1 MDPAGNF
8 ASALSLDLT
17 TQFFKLTIGIFR
29 LDRALGLFLR
39 FLMRRTSIDARSSSL
54 LIGTLN
60 PLVSFAART
69 LHKLAIVLTFIA
81 RSRAIM
87 WTLIPTL
94 ATEASSLMMPTRSA
108 LTLRGAPLMRFVLFI
123 GNFMVVTCATFIGI
137 PMIFH
142 CFVSPLGMSL
152 SLLLSTL
159 DVAFRRFRSAL
170 CLMLASLTV
179 SLHSS
184 LMRFQFG
191 FDVHGARTML
201 VEQLV
206 NVRLL

>member
-1 MDPAGNF
+1 
-8 ASALSLDLT
+8 
-17 TQFFKLTIGIFR
+17 
-29 LDRALGLFLR
+29 
-39 FLMRRTSIDARSSSL
+39 
-54 LIGTLN
+54 
-60 PLVSFAART
+60 
-69 LHKLAIVLTFIA
+69 
-81 RSRAIM
+81 
-87 WTLIPTL
+87 
-94 ATEASSLMMPTRSA
+94 MMPTRNA
-108 LTLRGAPLMRFVLFI
+108 LALRGAPLMGFMLI
-123 GNFMVVTCATFIGI
+123 ISNFMVLTCATFIGV

-159 DVAFRRFRSAL
+159 DVAFQRFRSAL
-170 CLMLASLTV
+170 CLMLVSLTV

-191 FDVHGARTML
+191 FDVLGAHTML